1 MSSGPLGQPS
11 LVSDDK
17 SSSEDEVEVI
27 TLPDG
32 KRVYMCGN
40 CNELHSYSTDDS
52 SDSDS
57 DVVPPPNVT
66 SVDANTLAPPAP
78 SQMQ

>member
-1 MSSGPLGQPS
+1 MSSGPMGQPS
-11 LVSDDK
+11 LVPEDD
-17 SSSEDEVEVI
+17 SNSGSEVEVI

-52 SDSDS
+52 SDGDS
-57 DVVPPPNVT
+57 DIVPPVNVV
-66 SVDANTLAPPAP
+66 SVVAPPAP
-78 SQMQ
+78 PMQ